1 MKLTLWTLYKY
12 TDGSLF
18 DKLQVPDNVDRDNVI
33 SSILDECGEF
43 GLIYADADFMQ
54 MIIGVWST
62 RELPIWQKLEETLH
76 YDYDPISNYDRIE
89 DSTRDVTGT
98 GTGSETAFDSGELAT
113 VNGSQSAGNEVFH
126 SRIRGN
132 IGVTTSQQM
141 IQAQRDLVQFNIVNY
156 IVASFRSR
164 FSIDVYS

>member
-1 MKLTLWTLYKY
+1 MKLTLMTLYNY

-18 DKLQVPDNVDRDNVI
+18 DRLQVPDNVDRDNVI
-33 SSILDECGEF
+33 ASILDECGEF
-43 GLIYADADFMQ
+43 GLIYADPDFMQ
-54 MIIGVWST
+54 MMIGVWST
-62 RELPIWQKLEETLH
+62 RELPIWKKLDETLH

-89 DSTRDVTGT
+89 DSTRDVSGE
-98 GTGSETAFDSGELAT
+98 GTGSETAFNTQDLEVT
-113 VNGSQSAGNEVFH
+113 NGSQSKGNEIFH

-141 IQAQRDLVQFNIVNY
+141 IQAQRDLVKFNLVNY
-156 IVASFRSR
+156 IVESFRSR